1 MAEADPTFP
10 AGSSTADDTPVA
22 PLRRA
27 FGRLLTMI
35 SVPLLILI
43 GGGYYWYSLQGQVA
57 TDNAY
62 VKQDKVSVSA
72 EISGRIVDVAV
83 RDNQIVKAGDLLFRI
98 DPEPYQLQ
106 IARADA
112 AIAAAQA
119 NVVALSNASELSGA
133 DIAAARESVAFA
145 QSNFARQ
152 QALMQRGFTTKAAF
166 DAAQHAV
173 QQAQEEL
180 NMAQA
185 KAREAS
191 ARLATGA
198 QVPGVN
204 PQVAQARAERAAAEL
219 NLRRTDVRA
228 PIAGRLSQASRLLV
242 GQQAISGLPVV
253 TIVANQGGYVE
264 ANFKETDLDHMRPG
278 QRAEVRFDAY
288 PDVKLKGHVA
298 SIGAG
303 TGSEFSMLPAQN
315 ATGNWVKVTQRVPVR
330 IALDDASPR
339 QLRAGLSAKVK
350 VFTDDPAKR

>member
-10 AGSSTADDTPVA
+10 AGSTAADDTPVA
-22 PLRRA
+22 PPRRA

-288 PDVKLKGHVA
+288 PDVTLKGHVA

-330 IALDDASPR
+330 IALNDASPR
-339 QLRAGLSAKVK
+339 QLLAGLSAKVK
-350 VFTDDPAKR
+350 VFTDDAAKR

>member
-1 MAEADPTFP
+1 MAEADPIFP
-10 AGSSTADDTPVA
+10 AGTTAADA
-22 PLRRA
+22 PAAPRRHQ
-27 FGRLLTMI
+27 FRRLLTML

-43 GGGYYWYSLQGQVA
+43 GGGWYWYSLQGQVS

-106 IARADA
+106 IAQADA

-119 NVVALSNASELSGA
+119 NVVALSNSSALSGA

-145 QSNFARQ
+145 QSNFTRQ

-180 NMAQA
+180 NLAQA

-278 QRAEVRFDAY
+278 QRAEVKFDAY
-288 PDVKLKGHVA
+288 PDVTLKGHVA

-339 QLRAGLSAKVK
+339 PLLAGLSAKVK
-350 VFTDDPAKR
+350 VLTDDTAKR

>member
-1 MAEADPTFP
+1 MAEADTTFP

-98 DPEPYQLQ
+98 DPEPSQLQ

-204 PQVAQARAERAAAEL
+204 PQVAQARADRAAAEL

-330 IALDDASPR
+330 IALDQASPR
-339 QLRAGLSAKVK
+339 QLLAGLSAKVK
-350 VFTDDPAKR
+350 VFTDESAKR